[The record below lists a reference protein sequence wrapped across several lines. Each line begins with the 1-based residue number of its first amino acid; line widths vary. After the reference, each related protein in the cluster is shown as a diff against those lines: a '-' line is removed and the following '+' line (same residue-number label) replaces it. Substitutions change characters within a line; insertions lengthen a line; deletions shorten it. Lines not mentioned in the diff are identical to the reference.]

1 MGVVEARHTVIA
13 VGVAQRRLAVPVLE
27 ALHAAIGR
35 LVAQGSATHATVVTG
50 LSRRLAFALAF
61 AFAFAR
67 LAFAFARL
75 AFALAACVRLAF
87 AFAFA
92 DRVALGA

>member
-67 LAFAFARL
+67 LAFARL